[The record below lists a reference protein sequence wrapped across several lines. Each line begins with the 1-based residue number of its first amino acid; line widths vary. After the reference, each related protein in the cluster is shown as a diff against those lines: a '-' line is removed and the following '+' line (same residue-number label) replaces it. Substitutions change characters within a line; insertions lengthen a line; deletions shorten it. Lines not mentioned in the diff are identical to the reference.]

1 MSSWNGAPSDGCPG
15 THRHPGEG
23 NLGVL
28 EPEGVLAILHGTR
41 VAPGSWFG
49 EDKPGVCLGFGH
61 LDAWDFTETL
71 ARLGN
76 ALR

>member
-1 MSSWNGAPSDGCPG
+1 
-15 THRHPGEG
+15 
-23 NLGVL
+23 L